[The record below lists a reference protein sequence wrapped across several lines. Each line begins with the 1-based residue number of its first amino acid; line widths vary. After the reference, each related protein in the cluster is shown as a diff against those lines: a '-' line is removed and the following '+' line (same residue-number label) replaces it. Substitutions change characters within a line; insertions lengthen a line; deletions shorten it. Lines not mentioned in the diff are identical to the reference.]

1 MVVLLFLFSPVLVEL
16 VDFHSGVAL
25 LYQVK
30 GLRGTKK
37 KTPRFKSGITQTLNA
52 RESRLGVYLV
62 NFTEA
67 PSSQKVQEQVSLIQ
81 RRVIFKSA
89 GRENSAS
96 GTAAKIYAGGVGGG
110 RRPLDASTLARRVH
124 RVPTPMRRPSE
135 EWTRTHC
142 ELSSLFILFS
152 SRM

>member
-1 MVVLLFLFSPVLVEL
+1 MIVLLFLFSPVLVEL
-16 VDFHSGVAL
+16 VDFHSSVAL

-37 KTPRFKSGITQTLNA
+37 HVSSHESHKRSRSRVSLG
-52 RESRLGVYLV
+52 SRLRVYLV

-89 GRENSAS
+89 GRQNSNVRD
-96 GTAAKIYAGGVGGG
+96 GGKDLFGGVGG
-110 RRPLDASTLARRVH
+110 AAT
-124 RVPTPMRRPSE
+124 
-135 EWTRTHC
+135 
-142 ELSSLFILFS
+142 
-152 SRM
+152 

>member
-1 MVVLLFLFSPVLVEL
+1 MHKLGEYYRLARRADVLVIVLLFLFSPILVEL

-30 GLRGTKK
+30 GLRHTTTGFK
-37 KTPRFKSGITQTLNA
+37 PHIAQSSGFRVSFGSRRRF
-52 RESRLGVYLV
+52 YLV

-89 GRENSAS
+89 DRQDYAS
-96 GTAAKIYAGGVGGG
+96 GPAAKIYPGA
-110 RRPLDASTLARRVH
+110 AT
-124 RVPTPMRRPSE
+124 
-135 EWTRTHC
+135 
-142 ELSSLFILFS
+142 
-152 SRM
+152 